1 MPDAD
6 LPGFPRPRPSTGP
19 VLVLG
24 ARGFLGAQIVTGVQ
38 AAGHEVRTAPPGDL
52 TAASRADW
60 DALLDGVSGVI
71 NAAGRTF
78 GSPTELTRANALL
91 PARVLEELN
100 RAGAGSVKL
109 VHLASA
115 AEYGAVP
122 EDHASCEDDPACP
135 LSPYGASKLAGTVL
149 TLEAVRSGRV
159 QAAVLRLTNP
169 LGAGIGA
176 GTLPG
181 RAAHELSV
189 AALEG
194 RDTVLAQN
202 TVRFGPLGAR
212 RDFVDARDVARAVW
226 HALTSDLSGV
236 VNVGSG
242 QARPVRDLV
251 DGLVALTGFRGQI
264 LEDAPGS
271 PRSGDVP
278 YQRADISR
286 LLDSGFTLRH
296 SFGDSLEAL
305 LRGLEPAEGRTAVMG

>member
-1 MPDAD
+1 MPGAD
-6 LPGFPRPRPSTGP
+6 PPSFPRPSSSTGP

-24 ARGFLGAQIVTGVQ
+24 ARGFLGAQIVGALE
-38 AAGHEVRTAPPGDL
+38 AAGQSVRVTPPSDL
-52 TAASRADW
+52 TAAPRADW

-78 GSPTELTRANALL
+78 GSPSELTRANALL
-91 PARVLEELN
+91 PARVLEEMA
-100 RAGAGSVKL
+100 RMDAGGAKL

-115 AEYGAVP
+115 AEYGFA
-122 EDHASCEDDPACP
+122 EEGHASCEDGPARP

-149 TLEAVRSGRV
+149 TEEAVRSGRI

-181 RAAHELSV
+181 RAARELSV
-189 AALEG
+189 AAQEG
-194 RDTVLAQN
+194 RD

-212 RDFVDARDVARAVW
+212 RDFVDARDVARAAL

-278 YQRADISR
+278 YQRADLSR
-286 LLDSGFTLRH
+286 LLDSGFAPQY
-296 SFGDSLEAL
+296 SFHDSLDAL
-305 LRGLEPAEGRTAVMG
+305 LRGLDPAAGRTAVPG

>member
-1 MPDAD
+1 MPGAG
-6 LPGFPRPRPSTGP
+6 LFALSLSGP

-24 ARGFLGAQIVTGVQ
+24 ARGFLGTQIVADLR
-38 AAGHEVRTAPPGDL
+38 AAGQTVRVTPPGDL
-52 TAASRADW
+52 TSATRADW
-60 DALLDGVSGVI
+60 DGFLGEVSGVI
-71 NAAGRTF
+71 NAAGRTV
-78 GSPTELTRANALL
+78 GTPGELTRANALL
-91 PARVLEELN
+91 PARVLEEVARVN
-100 RAGAGSVKL
+100 VKL

-122 EDHASCEDDPACP
+122 EGHASHEDDPARP

-149 TLEAVRSGRV
+149 IEEAVRSGRV
-159 QAAVLRLTNP
+159 QAVALRVTNP

-181 RAAHELSV
+181 RAARE
-189 AALEG
+189 
-194 RDTVLAQN
+194 LAQAARDGQD

-212 RDFVDARDVARAVW
+212 RDFVDARDAARAAL

-242 QARPVRDLV
+242 EARPVRDLV
-251 DGLVALTGFRGQI
+251 DGLVTLTGFRGQI

-278 YQRADISR
+278 YQRADVSR
-286 LLDSGFTLRH
+286 LLDSGFTLQYR
-296 SFGDSLEAL
+296 FRDSLAAL
-305 LRGLEPAEGRTAVMG
+305 LCELHPAGERSAVLG

>member
-1 MPDAD
+1 MTGTP
-6 LPGFPRPRPSTGP
+6 LPVSAGP

-24 ARGFLGAQIVTGVQ
+24 ARGFLGTHIV
-38 AAGHEVRTAPPGDL
+38 AGLRALGWDVRVPPPGDL
-52 TAASRADW
+52 TAAPGADW
-60 DALLDGVSGVI
+60 NSWLDGVSGVI
-71 NAAGRTF
+71 NAAGRTG
-78 GSPTELTRANALL
+78 GSPSELTRANVLL
-91 PARVLEELN
+91 PARVLEELARTGGN
-100 RAGAGSVKL
+100 GNVKL

-115 AEYGAVP
+115 AEFGAVP
-122 EDHASCEDDPACP
+122 EGHASAEDDPARP

-149 TLEAVRSGRV
+149 IEEALRSGRV
-159 QAAVLRLTNP
+159 RGVALRLTNP

-181 RAAHELSV
+181 RAARELT
-189 AALEG
+189 AAVREG
-194 RDTVLAQN
+194 HP

-212 RDFVDARDVARAVW
+212 RDFVDVRDAARAAL

-242 QARPVRDLV
+242 QARPVRDVV
-251 DGLVALTGFRGQI
+251 DVLAALTGYRGRI

-286 LLDSGFTLRH
+286 LLGSGFTLRH
-296 SFGDSLEAL
+296 SFNDSLDAL
-305 LRGLEPAEGRTAVMG
+305 LLGLNPAETRSAVLD